1 MFVNLHIVRR
11 RNLFWLR
18 EHQRAVLSLDLSVF
32 KSSGSKV

>member
-11 RNLFWLR
+11 NLFSLR

-32 KSSGSKV
+32 KLSGSKV